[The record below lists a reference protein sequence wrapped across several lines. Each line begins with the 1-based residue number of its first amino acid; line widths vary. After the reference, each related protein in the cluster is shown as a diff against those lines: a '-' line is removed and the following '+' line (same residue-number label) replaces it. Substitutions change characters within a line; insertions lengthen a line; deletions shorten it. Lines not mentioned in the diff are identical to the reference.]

1 MFAFLHGGEASLLAL
16 LLLVV
21 IVLIVLGLAYAY
33 NRTVWKG
40 GEKRS
45 SSNKKRV
52 DGE

>member
-1 MFAFLHGGEASLLAL
+1 MFAFLHGDPILFVMFWLL
-16 LLLVV
+16 
-21 IVLIVLGLAYAY
+21 IVLIVLCVAYAY

-45 SSNKKRV
+45 SSNKKTG